1 MNKIKRKKD
10 SFVIIS
16 DHVVGAYRRENLN
29 TEPWTCKKKATV
41 WLIFSLLGFGYPC
54 TQFTLEQGVH
64 FMKRVVFNSKGWIGN
79 WKREFI
85 ILSVNA
91 TSSVF
96 HKSRRS
102 SPDFRC
108 TEGSIPAPLLQN
120 IDFFDVSMNIVPA
133 EDFFEKFLPLPT
145 VGKEHLKRHH
155 PGFVVARRKSQT
167 V

>member
-16 DHVVGAYRRENLN
+16 DHVVGASWEGKI
-29 TEPWTCKKKATV
+29 WTQSLEHARKKQV
-41 WLIFSLLGFGYPC
+41 WMIFSLLGFGYPC

-120 IDFFDVSMNIVPA
+120 IDFWTFPWISSLLRTSLKNSFRCRRSERNI
-133 EDFFEKFLPLPT
+133 
-145 VGKEHLKRHH
+145 
-155 PGFVVARRKSQT
+155 
-167 V
+167 

>member
-1 MNKIKRKKD
+1 MNKIKRKKA

-16 DHVVGAYRRENLN
+16 DHVVGASREGKNLN
-29 TEPWTCKKKATV
+29 TEPGTCKKKATV

-91 TSSVF
+91 TSSDF

-120 IDFFDVSMNIVPA
+120 IDFWTFPWISSLQRTSLKNSFRCRRSERNI
-133 EDFFEKFLPLPT
+133 
-145 VGKEHLKRHH
+145 
-155 PGFVVARRKSQT
+155 
-167 V
+167 